1 VVQDF
6 YAVVAGDAGLAA
18 AKLAED
24 TYAQSVEVARAL
36 QVGGVSALG
45 DVLQVET
52 AYDQA
57 ILTYETAAHTAEAA
71 RGTLAFEIGVPADVP
86 LKIRSDPVPAE
97 VPALTARMTD
107 LMAQAERQRPD
118 LAAARAQVQAAI
130 DNIEVARAAGRPSIA
145 IAASRDRIDTAGLPL
160 QNYSQIGVTLTVPIF
175 TGFSV
180 TYGVRQAQ
188 ANLETSESTAE
199 QVRLQ
204 VTLDVWNGYYGLDS
218 ANKLLAASAT
228 LLKTAQTN
236 QEVALGRYKAGVGS
250 IVDLLTALVAYAE
263 ALQSRIS
270 AEQSWQV
277 ARAQLVLAI
286 GRLSGTDPIAT
297 GQPIP

>member
-1 VVQDF
+1 
-6 YAVVAGDAGLAA
+6 
-18 AKLAED
+18 
-24 TYAQSVEVARAL
+24 
-36 QVGGVSALG
+36 
-45 DVLQVET
+45 
-52 AYDQA
+52 
-57 ILTYETAAHTAEAA
+57 
-71 RGTLAFEIGVPADVP
+71 
-86 LKIRSDPVPAE
+86 VPAE